1 MKNPIS
7 QKRLHAL
14 RRRVLDFLAPPEG
27 KTPETAA
34 PSEAESVVVEP
45 IAPAAPVAPEAAP
58 AEVPAARE
66 ETPRVASPRTA
77 APAVQWSSRTAA
89 ALNIGMLALV
99 ALDVA
104 GLGRIAEGRCLQLA
118 LFLLRKSDLEG
129 VGIWRWSSEQVHVLL
144 ALFLAFFLGGV
155 LVKFLL
161 QAADGLARAANLA
174 VNKRH
179 FTRMTAGLC
188 ALFLILTVI
197 SVQTGHPYTAYGTFR
212 WLAMLVTALGG
223 LLFYGAGS
231 VEFEV

>member
-45 IAPAAPVAPEAAP
+45 IAPAREVETEVA
-58 AEVPAARE
+58 
-66 ETPRVASPRTA
+66 AS
-77 APAVQWSSRTAA
+77 PAVQWSSRTAA
-89 ALNIGMLALV
+89 ALSIGMLALV

-174 VNKRH
+174 VNGRH